1 MVGEFSSVRCSI
13 ALTCAA
19 HQGTTNEV
27 KCGYVLVAFVTQMN
41 RLEIGRLGAYD
52 IVPAY
57 YAYVGSAFGA
67 GGLPRM
73 AFSMPVGDIV
83 NFAVQQLRLGGHLE
97 QRNHQNVRHWRRF
110 QFSSSIGLD
119 PQVCGGRPQQL
130 PEPCSAA
137 KRSRN
142 CIRSPT

>member
-1 MVGEFSSVRCSI
+1 
-13 ALTCAA
+13 
-19 HQGTTNEV
+19 
-27 KCGYVLVAFVTQMN
+27 
-41 RLEIGRLGAYD
+41 
-52 IVPAY
+52 
-57 YAYVGSAFGA
+57 
-67 GGLPRM
+67 
-73 AFSMPVGDIV
+73 MPVGDIV